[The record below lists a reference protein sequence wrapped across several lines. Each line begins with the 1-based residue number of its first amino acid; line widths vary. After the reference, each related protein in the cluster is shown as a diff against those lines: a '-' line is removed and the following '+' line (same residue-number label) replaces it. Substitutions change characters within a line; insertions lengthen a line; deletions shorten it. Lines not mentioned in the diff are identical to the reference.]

1 MKIYIRST
9 TEDEEESEAWAKI
22 QQISDELNEDN
33 TYINPKIPNIFRKI
47 RLQSG
52 SLNLNYGK
60 RQSTGG
66 GFDVIAEYYESLG
79 FVNITLDPF
88 DTSKSK
94 DKQVIS
100 IILKHGGADTATV
113 MNVLH
118 SVDKSER
125 QKMISNLR
133 KLVKPGGRI
142 YFIAS
147 GDVNHDGSDDDIDD
161 FLDEIQ
167 SNFSNVK
174 RANNQV
180 IIAIN
185 TSKGSSGP
193 VKTSRNIRKNLH
205 SV

>member
-1 MKIYIRST
+1 MKIYIRSV
-9 TEDEEESEAWAKI
+9 TEDEEESAIWEKI
-22 QQISDELNEDN
+22 QKISDGLNEEN

-47 RLQSG
+47 KLQSG
-52 SLNLNYGK
+52 SMNLNYGE

-66 GFDVIAEYYESLG
+66 GFDIIAEYYESLG

-94 DKQVIS
+94 DKEVIS
-100 IILKHGGADTATV
+100 IILKYGGADTATV
-113 MNVLH
+113 LNVLH
-118 SVDKSER
+118 QVDKDER

-133 KLVKPGGRI
+133 RLVKPGGRI

-147 GDVNHDGSDDDIDD
+147 GDANNDGTDDDIDD
-161 FLDEIQ
+161 FLNEIQ

-185 TSKGSSGP
+185 TSKGSSGAI
-193 VKTSRNIRKNLH
+193 KTSKNLR
-205 SV
+205 